1 MRPAAKSPGFPPS
14 CWLLCMQEVS
24 GLEAVVHVL
33 LHHSTRCCFP
43 AGAGDAHLTV
53 VTTTKMLLKL
63 GILSLYESN
72 TSLNEFS

>member
-33 LHHSTRCCFP
+33 LHHSTRCCSP
-43 AGAGDAHLTV
+43 AGAGDSHLIV
-53 VTTTKMLLKL
+53 VRTTKILLKL
-63 GILSLYESN
+63 GILSLCESKN
-72 TSLNEFS
+72 SLNEFS